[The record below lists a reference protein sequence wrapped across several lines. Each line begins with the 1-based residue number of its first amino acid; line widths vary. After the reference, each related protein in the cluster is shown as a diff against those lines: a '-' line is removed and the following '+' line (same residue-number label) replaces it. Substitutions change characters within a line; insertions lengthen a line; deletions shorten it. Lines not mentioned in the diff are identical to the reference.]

1 MENIDCNY
9 RLRGPRLP
17 FGTKDQAA
25 HYRTVRCQRKVN
37 RGDHKI
43 QTHQS
48 LHQNFIVR
56 KVSNTSMYLIMINA
70 LCNGCACSAVNR
82 LEKET
87 GKRTFPQR
95 RFRSPMKGFDSYD
108 FWPYNVPL
116 FAVIFA
122 FCICKCCLTCRL
134 FDSNK
139 KRLFS
144 CPIAERPLHI
154 LLMSS
159 TNARTRMMEI
169 DELIRIMSRLRIAIL
184 FVWLGD
190 TLNDW
195 FEWQ

>member
-9 RLRGPRLP
+9 RLRGPRSP

-25 HYRTVRCQRKVN
+25 HYRTVRCQRKIK
-37 RGDHKI
+37 RGDQKI

-48 LHQNFIVR
+48 LHQNFIVQ

-108 FWPYNVPL
+108 FWPYNVPPRARRHMTCKEDSRCDRFL
-116 FAVIFA
+116 RGNLLSATFVCRISTTVTTMKPLAANCKRHHSETEIFA
-122 FCICKCCLTCRL
+122 FPHSPSLNEK
-134 FDSNK
+134 S
-139 KRLFS
+139 
-144 CPIAERPLHI
+144 
-154 LLMSS
+154 
-159 TNARTRMMEI
+159 RT
-169 DELIRIMSRLRIAIL
+169 
-184 FVWLGD
+184 
-190 TLNDW
+190 
-195 FEWQ
+195 

>member
-1 MENIDCNY
+1 VWSHGNVDVPHDCTGTVRNCFKHLFHFFGVGNGYLSGMQILQSIQPQGRTQRSNGRLTTSVILKGPRIMENIDSNY
-9 RLRGPRLP
+9 RLRGPRSP

-37 RGDHKI
+37 RGDQKI

-48 LHQNFIVR
+48 LHQNFIVQ

-108 FWPYNVPL
+108 FWPYNVPR
-116 FAVIFA
+116 
-122 FCICKCCLTCRL
+122 K
-134 FDSNK
+134 
-139 KRLFS
+139 
-144 CPIAERPLHI
+144 
-154 LLMSS
+154 
-159 TNARTRMMEI
+159 
-169 DELIRIMSRLRIAIL
+169 
-184 FVWLGD
+184 
-190 TLNDW
+190 
-195 FEWQ
+195 

>member
-1 MENIDCNY
+1 VGIGYLSGVQILQSIQPQGCTEQSNRRLTTSVIWKGPRIMENIDCNY
-9 RLRGPRLP
+9 RLRGPCSP

-25 HYRTVRCQRKVN
+25 HYRTIHCQRKVN

-108 FWPYNVPL
+108 FWPYNVPPTTL
-116 FAVIFA
+116 
-122 FCICKCCLTCRL
+122 
-134 FDSNK
+134 SNQVSET
-139 KRLFS
+139 LLQA
-144 CPIAERPLHI
+144 IA
-154 LLMSS
+154 
-159 TNARTRMMEI
+159 
-169 DELIRIMSRLRIAIL
+169 
-184 FVWLGD
+184 
-190 TLNDW
+190 
-195 FEWQ
+195 